1 MDVIEVVRS
10 INRTVRGTCRQ
21 LTSEINID
29 RPIFLIGLQ
38 GGGLT
43 LIRRILTRAPNMVT
57 VGGNSRLWYGSD
69 EMQNRLSL
77 TLPEEFRLLNCQFF
91 NQGDFHRGAWMY
103 GTDNYINHFR
113 NPDKD
118 VTPELKDAYIS
129 ILRKTIAQN
138 AISIKGCRFIDK
150 SQTYGLKIKFLT
162 KILEDYNPK
171 FLIIAMNPYVA
182 CHKATQKPALS
193 LLDIPHEDKL
203 KLAAQHYHNCMTT
216 MLNDGA
222 ETNNTHLITFENFLE
237 DPAETIRSCCSFL
250 ELEYSNRMLPS
261 PKDKHPDGYK
271 WYPIR
276 KNVNSEILGK
286 ICNSDIE
293 IINTHLSGLFP
304 ILGYQIL

>member
-1 MDVIEVVRS
+1 MDVTEVART
-10 INRTVRGTCRQ
+10 INRTVRGTYRQ
-21 LTSEINID
+21 LTSETNID
-29 RPIFLIGLQ
+29 RPIFLVGLQ

-77 TLPEEFRLLNCQFF
+77 VLPEEFRLLNCQFF
-91 NQGDFHRGAWMY
+91 NQEGFHRGAWVY
-103 GTDNYINHFR
+103 GTDNYIDHFR
-113 NPDKD
+113 KTDKD
-118 VTPELKDAYIS
+118 VTPELKETYVS

-138 AISIKGCRFIDK
+138 AISINDCRFIDK
-150 SQTYGLKIKFLT
+150 SQTFGLKIKFLT

-193 LLDIPHEDKL
+193 LFNMSDEEKL
-203 KLAAQHYHNCMTT
+203 KLAAQHYYNCMTT

-222 ETNNTHLITFENFLE
+222 ETNNTHLITFESFLE
-237 DPAETIRSCCSFL
+237 DPEESIKNCCSFL
-250 ELEYSNRMLPS
+250 ELEYSKKMLPS
-261 PKDKHPDGYK
+261 PGDKHPGGYK

-276 KNVNSEILGK
+276 KNVNSEILEK
-286 ICNSDIE
+286 ISDNDIE
-293 IINTHLSGLFP
+293 IINAQLSSL
-304 ILGYQIL
+304 IQKLGYQSL